1 MKLFD
6 FGRAPNPQR
15 VRIFLAEKGIEI
27 QKIPV
32 NLYRMEQLSP
42 EFLAINPGGT
52 VPVLETDDGVY
63 LSECLA
69 ICHYLE
75 DLHPEP
81 PLFGTGPTEKA
92 QVLMWNNIVENEGLP
107 AIAEMLRNWS
117 PGFRDHVF
125 PGPTRIEQIPALI
138 ERGRALCTQFFD
150 RVEGRLAD
158 RRFLAGQNFSFADI
172 TLFTVCEFA
181 GWVEI
186 RPTEGRPALEDWYG
200 KIASRSSA
208 QA

>member
-6 FGRAPNPQR
+6 FRRAPNPQR
-15 VRIFLAEKGIEI
+15 VRIFLAEKGIEVE
-27 QKIPV
+27 KIPV
-32 NLYRMEQLSP
+32 DLYRMEQLSP

-75 DLHPEP
+75 ELHPEP
-81 PLFGTGPTEKA
+81 PLFGTRPAAKA

-107 AIAEMLRNWS
+107 AIAEVLRNWS
-117 PGFRDHVF
+117 PGFRSHVF
-125 PGPTRIEQIPALI
+125 PGPAQIEQIPALI
-138 ERGRALCTQFFD
+138 ERGRALCAQFFD

-158 RRFLAGQNFSFADI
+158 RHYLAGENFSFADI
-172 TLFTVCEFA
+172 TLFTACEFS
-181 GWVEI
+181 GWVEMV
-186 RPTEGRPALEDWYG
+186 PTKDRPALEDWYCRV
-200 KIASRSSA
+200 ASRPST